1 MGIKLYKELTPVISH
16 YLLGITELKLYD
28 PEIIRLYSNESPL
41 GPSVQAIEAYT
52 KSSAQIHLYPDNL
65 SSTLRNAIAKAHGLV
80 AEYVIC
86 GAGITELLELI
97 VKCFAGPGDEVLYSQ
112 YGFLLY
118 PIVAL
123 KVGAIPITA
132 PEINLKT
139 DVNSILSY
147 TTQNTKI
154 VIIANPNNPTGSY
167 LTTEEMLY
175 LRKNLPENVLLIIDN
190 AYSEYVEKEDF
201 SDAIELVKQ
210 NPTNT
215 IMLRSFSK
223 IYGLAGLRLGWA
235 YCDNSIIETLNTMK
249 NPYSI
254 SNSAAESGIAA
265 LKDLAH
271 IEASFNHNATYLSWI
286 TEQLQSIGLKVHP
299 SVANFVLVEFPLD
312 PKKNAEQA
320 DNYLKSNGIMVRS
333 LERYALNH
341 CIRLS
346 IGKKEE
352 LEKVAQ
358 VLKEF
363 MSF

>member
-1 MGIKLYKELTPVISH
+1 MGIKLYKELTPIISH
-16 YLLGITELKLYD
+16 YLLGITELKIYD

-41 GPSVQAIEAYT
+41 GPSPQAIEAYT
-52 KSSAQIHLYPDNL
+52 KSYTEIHLYPDTMYT
-65 SSTLRNAIAKAHGLV
+65 SLRSAIAKAHGLV
-80 AEYVIC
+80 AEYIIC

-97 VKCFAGPGDEVLYSQ
+97 VRCFAVPGDEVLYSQ
-112 YGFLLY
+112 YGFLMY
-118 PIVAL
+118 PIMAL
-123 KVGAIPITA
+123 KAGATPISA
-132 PEINLKT
+132 PETNLRT
-139 DVNSILSY
+139 DINSILSY

-167 LTTEEMLY
+167 ITTEEMFT
-175 LRKNLPENVLLIIDN
+175 LRKKLPDDILLIIDN
-190 AYSEYVEKEDF
+190 AYSEYVTQENF

-210 NPTNT
+210 NSHNT
-215 IMLRSFSK
+215 IMLRTFSK

-254 SNSAAESGIAA
+254 SSSAIEVGIAA
-265 LKDLAH
+265 LKDTIH
-271 IEASFNHNATYLSWI
+271 IENSLKHNSTYLTWI
-286 TEQLQSIGLKVHP
+286 TEQLQYIGLKVHP

-320 DNYLKSNGIMVRS
+320 DNYLKSNGIMIRN
-333 LERYALNH
+333 LERYTLGH

-346 IGKKEE
+346 IGKKED
-352 LEKVAQ
+352 LEKTVQ